1 MKPPVA
7 QLAYLSFG
15 VSKLDDW
22 ERFAVE
28 VLGLQISERFD
39 DGFDLRLDSHQRRF
53 RIRQSSADDLQ
64 LVGWQAVDLD
74 SFNALQKRLEKSG
87 AQPQLASE
95 SLRQER
101 GVERLLLFHDPA
113 GIACELALG
122 HQSAAEDFE
131 STQVPGGFVGEE
143 LGLGHLVVTSRD
155 QAKSEAFYQE
165 TLGFGFSDRIACEIY
180 GFDVNLAFFHTNK
193 RHHSLAVGGRLEKNI
208 HHFLL
213 EAQNMDEV
221 GRAYDRCIK
230 ARLPIMN
237 TLGRHPN
244 DQMFS
249 FYAMTPSGFQF
260 EFGWGGRI
268 IEPATHRPD
277 AFDRISDWGH
287 HPPIVLAPRRKS

>member
-1 MKPPVA
+1 MSQAVA
-7 QLAYLSFG
+7 QLACLSFG
-15 VSKLDDW
+15 VSNLDDW

-28 VLGLQISERFD
+28 VLGLQISERFE

-53 RIRQSSADDLQ
+53 RIRQNSADDLM
-64 LVGWQAVDLD
+64 LVGWQAADSD
-74 SFNALQKRLEKSG
+74 SFKELHQRLKESG
-87 AQPQLASE
+87 AQPELASE
-95 SLRQER
+95 ALRAER
-101 GVERLLLFHDPA
+101 GVEQLLLFRDPA
-113 GIACELALG
+113 GIPCELALG
-122 HQSAAEDFE
+122 HETAAEDFE
-131 STQVPGGFVGEE
+131 SKQVAGGFVAEE
-143 LGLGHLVVTSRD
+143 LGLGHLVVTSQD
-155 QAKSEAFYQE
+155 QAKSEAFYQK

-180 GFDVNLAFFHTNK
+180 GFDVNLAFFHTNE

-213 EAQNMDEV
+213 EAQSMDEV

-268 IEPATHRPD
+268 IEPATHHPG
-277 AFDRISDWGH
+277 AFDRISEWGH
-287 HPPIVLAPRRKS
+287 HPPIILAPRRKS